1 MALFLAYNHLNVR
14 HHKPRT
20 TDEMLAALTPERRR
34 FFNEVYHPQFDRWE
48 AEAKAEAASVS

>member
-48 AEAKAEAASVS
+48 AEAKAE